1 MPMDYDTRLLTS
13 PAAMSAVD
21 ISRDL
26 DQHRGYLLRVARLQ
40 LRDEALAED
49 VVQETLLAALSGSGF
64 SGKSSLRTWLTG
76 ILKHKIVD
84 AIRRKQRE
92 PTVTS
97 AFGDIDSEL
106 DIEDFDGLFRENG
119 AWESKPA
126 DWGDPDAALS
136 RRQFFDVMDLCL
148 EKLPPNTAR
157 VFMMREVMELE
168 TEEICKELT
177 ITANNL
183 WVILY
188 RARMSLRECLEQNWF
203 ADMGAAT

>member
-1 MPMDYDTRLLTS
+1 MIRGAPPGLS
-13 PAAMSAVD
+13 MSAD
-21 ISRDL
+21 LSRDL

-92 PTVTS
+92 PTVAST
-97 AFGDIDSEL
+97 FGDLDSEL
-106 DIEDFDGLFRENG
+106 DIEDLDGLFRENG
-119 AWESKPA
+119 GWETKPT

-136 RRQFFDVMDLCL
+136 RREFMDIMNLCL

-157 VFMMREVMELE
+157 VFVMREVMELE
-168 TEEICKELT
+168 TDEICKELT
-177 ITANNL
+177 INANNL

-188 RARMSLRECLEQNWF
+188 RARMALRQCLEETWF
-203 ADMGAAT
+203 ARKD

>member
-1 MPMDYDTRLLTS
+1 MSDTNF
-13 PAAMSAVD
+13 
-21 ISRDL
+21 SRDL
-26 DQHRGYLLRVARLQ
+26 DAHRGYLMRVARLQ

-92 PTVTS
+92 PTVAS
-97 AFGDIDSEL
+97 SFGDIESEM
-106 DIEDFDGLFRENG
+106 DIEDFDALFNG
-119 AWESKPA
+119 RGGWDTKPA
-126 DWGDPDAALS
+126 DWGNPEEALN
-136 RRQFFDVMDLCL
+136 RRQFLDMMELCL

-157 VFMMREVMELE
+157 VFMMREVMELD
-168 TEEICKELT
+168 TEEICKELA
-177 ITANNL
+177 INANNL

-188 RARMSLRECLEQNWF
+188 RARVALRQCLEQKWF
-203 ADMGAAT
+203 APGADPT